1 LIKEVDAMSTRF
13 TLAGMMMLALLAG
26 GVWAVAADPE
36 PQPPSLW
43 MKKKLAYSETMLVG
57 LVGEDFDQMAKS
69 ARSMNAMNQMEKWV
83 RGTSP
88 EYRTQLKIFQNA
100 NEQMIRMADKKNLD
114 GAALAY
120 VQLTLSCVNCHKVV
134 RDRPTEE
141 PVRAK

>member
-1 LIKEVDAMSTRF
+1 MSTRL
-13 TLAGMMMLALLAG
+13 TLAGITILGLLAG
-26 GVWAVAADPE
+26 CLWTMAAEPE
-36 PQPPSLW
+36 ESPSLW
-43 MKKKLAYSETMLVG
+43 MKKKLAYNEKMLVG
-57 LVGEDFDQMAKS
+57 LVSEDFDQMAAS

-100 NEQMIRMADKKNLD
+100 NEQMIRMADNKNLD

-134 RDRPTEE
+134 RDRQPEE
-141 PVRAK
+141 PVRTK